1 MRRLILMLGLLLG
14 WGIAMHA
21 TELCAQSPRV
31 PSYLMLRAPKRP
43 PHSPP
48 YYPGRGYE
56 VRSQTYAYGWFGAQ
70 PRSHWYRHEGYN
82 SAYIQWTKR

>member
-1 MRRLILMLGLLLG
+1 MRRLMLGLLLG
-14 WGIAMHA
+14 WGIAMNA

-31 PSYLMLRAPKRP
+31 PSYLILRAPSRP
-43 PHSPP
+43 PHSPA

-56 VRSQTYAYGWFGAQ
+56 VRPQAYAYGWFGAQ